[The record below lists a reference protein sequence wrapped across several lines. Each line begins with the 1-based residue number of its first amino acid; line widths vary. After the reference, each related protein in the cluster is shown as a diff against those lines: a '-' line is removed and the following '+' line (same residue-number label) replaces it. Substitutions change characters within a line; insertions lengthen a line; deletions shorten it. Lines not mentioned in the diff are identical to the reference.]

1 MFQNKIRTKFKQNVE
16 SKKSNP
22 KKYLKLHKIEERNQE
37 KIELMKEKINLIQE
51 KLSLFKG
58 PKTTKNKKKSRNK
71 EKLERKISIEEN
83 QEKIIKGK
91 DLLSTINISPNC
103 QHIDDFKFP
112 YQSYS
117 NNFYNICKEK
127 PLNDSKNCFSSDK
140 DYMTKKRKENNCKS
154 SINNSKKYNSSYGDK
169 NSKLKTKDNYSVDKE
184 NSSLEKN
191 TKLFSIDLYDK
202 FTTNKNKKDSI
213 HPYKKS
219 PIKNRNDNKSN
230 EFSLL
235 NVIKPNKSN
244 SFTKQKTE
252 REENLFVEAN
262 KDNHIQNK
270 YPVLEQLGTKNIVS
284 ISKETPST
292 RNTLK
297 NEIKISENIISNK
310 YNKISN
316 KNEATKCSNKKDSL
330 NKSINKNETSKKIRI
345 MRCLS
350 KRNIIDKK
358 IKKKN
363 NRSFEYKAKQNL
375 NLTQL
380 KTSSTN
386 IKNKISNV
394 SKKTKKV
401 STFSEKNF
409 FTTISPP
416 NITSKTTKNN
426 IAKNIITLRKATLN
440 CRIELPFENLNTKK
454 NQKIKFDLNNKPNKK
469 ILKKKK
475 HSSFDLSKTKIYNFE
490 EKFKNKQIKLH
501 KKLKTEKHSKKDINK
516 SCENLNVFNFKTIK
530 DNFNDNEKKEEIQ
543 KVIPHVFSVILK
555 RKGLQQKEYPNMA
568 LKMNSSQGNI
578 AIRKSPNPV
587 FKEMKLIKEMDYICK
602 KGFAGPGIKKTNQD
616 NYFIFKYFLNNNNYS
631 YIGVCD
637 GHGILGQ
644 DISSYLVNNL
654 PQNLNNDL
662 LNQNIKNISSEKL
675 ENISKYIDS
684 SFIQTNIKLNTD
696 ERIDSTFSGSTCSS
710 LIYSPKKIITIN
722 VGDSRCILGKYNNE
736 KWFPK
741 ILTRD
746 HKPNEPDELD
756 RIISSG
762 GKVEPLKD
770 PYGNFVGPERV
781 WKKEGDVPG
790 LAMSR
795 SFGDE
800 VGHEVGVIVN
810 PEIKDYEFVNE
821 DKFIVVASDGIW
833 EFISNEEVIDIVK
846 DFYLIDDIKG
856 ALNFLYKEASKRWI
870 MEEEIIDDITIVLI
884 FLN

>member
-16 SKKSNP
+16 TKKSNP
-22 KKYLKLHKIEERNQE
+22 KKYLKLHKIQERNQE

-58 PKTTKNKKKSRNK
+58 SNTTKNKKKSRNK
-71 EKLERKISIEEN
+71 EKLERKISVEEN
-83 QEKIIKGK
+83 PEKSIKGK

-117 NNFYNICKEK
+117 NNFYNKWKEK
-127 PLNDSKNCFSSDK
+127 SLNDSQNYFSNDK
-140 DYMTKKRKENNCKS
+140 DYMTKKKKENNYKS
-154 SINNSKKYNSSYGDK
+154 NINNSKKYNSSYGEK
-169 NSKLKTKDNYSVDKE
+169 NSKLKTKGNYSIDKE

-213 HPYKKS
+213 HPYKKP
-219 PIKNRNDNKSN
+219 PIKNRNNNKN
-230 EFSLL
+230 TEFSLL
-235 NVIKPNKSN
+235 NAIKPNKSN
-244 SFTKQKTE
+244 SFTKQKTDS
-252 REENLFVEAN
+252 EENLFLEPN
-262 KDNHIQNK
+262 KDNYIQNK
-270 YPVLEQLGTKNIVS
+270 YPVLDQLGTKNVVS

-292 RNTLK
+292 KNTLK
-297 NEIKISENIISNK
+297 SEIKISENILTNK
-310 YNKISN
+310 YNKISS
-316 KNEATKCSNKKDSL
+316 KSEAIKHSNKKDLL

-345 MRCLS
+345 IRCLS
-350 KRNIIDKK
+350 KRNIIDKNNK
-358 IKKKN
+358 RKN

-380 KTSSTN
+380 KNTSTN
-386 IKNKISNV
+386 TKTKISNI

-401 STFSEKNF
+401 SNFSEKNF
-409 FTTISPP
+409 FTTILPP

-426 IAKNIITLRKATLN
+426 ISKNIITLRKATLN
-440 CRIELPFENLNTKK
+440 CKIELPFENLNTKK
-454 NQKIKFDLNNKPNKK
+454 SQKIKFDLNNKPTKK
-469 ILKKKK
+469 QLKKKK
-475 HSSFDLSKTKIYNFE
+475 HSSFDLSKTKISNFE
-490 EKFKNKQIKLH
+490 EKYKNKQIKLH

-516 SCENLNVFNFKTIK
+516 SCENLNVFNFKTIQ
-530 DNFNDNEKKEEIQ
+530 DNFNENEKKEEIQ

-555 RKGLQQKEYPNMA
+555 RKGFQQKEYPNMA
-568 LKMNSSQGNI
+568 LRMNSFQGNI
-578 AIRKSPNPV
+578 AVRKSPNPV
-587 FKEMKLIKEMDYICK
+587 YKEMKLIKEIDYICK

-616 NYFIFKYFLNNNNYS
+616 NYFIYKNFLNNNNYS

-675 ENISKYIDS
+675 QNISKYIDA

-710 LIYSPKKIITIN
+710 LIYSPKKLITIN

-746 HKPNEPDELD
+746 HKPNEKDELD

-770 PYGNFVGPERV
+770 PYGNFVGPARV

-810 PEIKDYEFVNE
+810 PEINEYEFVNE
-821 DKFIVVASDGIW
+821 DKFIILASDGIW
-833 EFISNEEVIDIVK
+833 EFISNKEAIDIVK

-870 MEEEIIDDITIVLI
+870 MEEEIIDDITIILV

>member
-1 MFQNKIRTKFKQNVE
+1 MFQNKIRTKIKQNVE
-16 SKKSNP
+16 TKKSNP
-22 KKYLKLHKIEERNQE
+22 KKYLKLHKIQERNQE

-58 PKTTKNKKKSRNK
+58 SNTTKNKKKSGNK
-71 EKLERKISIEEN
+71 EKLERKISVEEN
-83 QEKIIKGK
+83 PEKSIKGK

-117 NNFYNICKEK
+117 NNFYNKWKEK
-127 PLNDSKNCFSSDK
+127 SLNDSQNYFSNDK
-140 DYMTKKRKENNCKS
+140 DYMTKKKKENNYKS
-154 SINNSKKYNSSYGDK
+154 NNNNSKKYNSSYGEK
-169 NSKLKTKDNYSVDKE
+169 NSKLKTKGNYSIDKE

-213 HPYKKS
+213 HPYKKP
-219 PIKNRNDNKSN
+219 PIKNRNNNKN
-230 EFSLL
+230 TEFSLL
-235 NVIKPNKSN
+235 NAIKPNKSN
-244 SFTKQKTE
+244 SFIKQKTE
-252 REENLFVEAN
+252 SEDNLFLEPN
-262 KDNHIQNK
+262 KDNYIQNK
-270 YPVLEQLGTKNIVS
+270 YPVLDQLGTKNVVS

-292 RNTLK
+292 KNTLK
-297 NEIKISENIISNK
+297 SEIKISENILTNK
-310 YNKISN
+310 YNKISS
-316 KNEATKCSNKKDSL
+316 KSEAIKGSNKKDLL

-345 MRCLS
+345 IRCLS
-350 KRNIIDKK
+350 KRNIIDKNNK
-358 IKKKN
+358 RKN

-380 KTSSTN
+380 KNTSTN
-386 IKNKISNV
+386 TKTKISNL

-401 STFSEKNF
+401 SNFSEKNF
-409 FTTISPP
+409 FTTILPP

-426 IAKNIITLRKATLN
+426 ISKNIITLRKATLN
-440 CRIELPFENLNTKK
+440 CKIELPFENLNTKK
-454 NQKIKFDLNNKPNKK
+454 SQKIKFDLNNKPTKK
-469 ILKKKK
+469 QLKKKK
-475 HSSFDLSKTKIYNFE
+475 HSSFDLSKTKINNFE
-490 EKFKNKQIKLH
+490 EKYKNKQIKFH

-516 SCENLNVFNFKTIK
+516 SCENLNVFNFKTIQ
-530 DNFNDNEKKEEIQ
+530 DNFNEYEKKEEIQ

-555 RKGLQQKEYPNMA
+555 RKGFQQKEYPNMA
-568 LKMNSSQGNI
+568 LRMNSFQGNI
-578 AIRKSPNPV
+578 AVRKSSNPIY
-587 FKEMKLIKEMDYICK
+587 KEMKLIKEIDYICK

-616 NYFIFKYFLNNNNYS
+616 NYFIYKNFLNNNNYS

-644 DISSYLVNNL
+644 DISSFLVNNL

-675 ENISKYIDS
+675 QNISKYIDA

-710 LIYSPKKIITIN
+710 LIYSPKKLITIN

-746 HKPNEPDELD
+746 HKPNEKDELD

-770 PYGNFVGPERV
+770 PYGNFVGPARV

-810 PEIKDYEFVNE
+810 PEINEYEFVNE
-821 DKFIVVASDGIW
+821 DKFIILASDGIW
-833 EFISNEEVIDIVK
+833 EFISNEEAIDIVK

-870 MEEEIIDDITIVLI
+870 MEEEIIDDITIILI

>member
-16 SKKSNP
+16 IKKSNP
-22 KKYLKLHKIEERNQE
+22 KKYIKLHKIQERNQE

-58 PKTTKNKKKSRNK
+58 SNTTKNKRKSRNK
-71 EKLERKISIEEN
+71 EKIERKISVEEN
-83 QEKIIKGK
+83 QEKTIKGK

-117 NNFYNICKEK
+117 NNFYNKWKEK
-127 PLNDSKNCFSSDK
+127 SLNDSQNYFSNDK
-140 DYMTKKRKENNCKS
+140 DYMTKKKKENNYKS
-154 SINNSKKYNSSYGDK
+154 NINNSKKYNSSYGEK
-169 NSKLKTKDNYSVDKE
+169 NSKLKTKGNYSIDKE

-202 FTTNKNKKDSI
+202 FTTNKNKKYSI
-213 HPYKKS
+213 HPYKKP
-219 PIKNRNDNKSN
+219 PIKNRNNNKN
-230 EFSLL
+230 TEFSLL
-235 NVIKPNKSN
+235 NAIKPNKSN
-244 SFTKQKTE
+244 SFIKQKTE
-252 REENLFVEAN
+252 SEDNLFLEPN
-262 KDNHIQNK
+262 KDNYIQNK
-270 YPVLEQLGTKNIVS
+270 YPVLDQLGTKNVVS

-292 RNTLK
+292 KNTLK
-297 NEIKISENIISNK
+297 SEIKISENILTNK
-310 YNKISN
+310 YNKISS
-316 KNEATKCSNKKDSL
+316 KSEAIKGSNKKDLL
-330 NKSINKNETSKKIRI
+330 NKSNNKNETSKKIRI
-345 MRCLS
+345 IRCLS
-350 KRNIIDKK
+350 KRNIIDKNNK
-358 IKKKN
+358 RKN
-363 NRSFEYKAKQNL
+363 NRSFENKAKQNL

-380 KTSSTN
+380 KNTSTN
-386 IKNKISNV
+386 TKTKISNL

-401 STFSEKNF
+401 SNFSEKNF
-409 FTTISPP
+409 FTTILPP

-426 IAKNIITLRKATLN
+426 ISKNIITLRKATLN
-440 CRIELPFENLNTKK
+440 CKIELPFENLNTKK
-454 NQKIKFDLNNKPNKK
+454 SQKIKLDLNNKPTKK
-469 ILKKKK
+469 QLKKKK
-475 HSSFDLSKTKIYNFE
+475 HSSFDLSKTKINNFE
-490 EKFKNKQIKLH
+490 EKYKNKQIKLH

-516 SCENLNVFNFKTIK
+516 SCENLNVFNFKTIQ
-530 DNFNDNEKKEEIQ
+530 DNFNENEKKEEIQ

-555 RKGLQQKEYPNMA
+555 RKGFQQKEYPNMA
-568 LKMNSSQGNI
+568 LRMNSFQGNI
-578 AIRKSPNPV
+578 TVRKSSNPV
-587 FKEMKLIKEMDYICK
+587 YKEMKLIKEIDYICK

-616 NYFIFKYFLNNNNYS
+616 NYFIYKNFLNNNNYS

-644 DISSYLVNNL
+644 DISSFLVNNL

-662 LNQNIKNISSEKL
+662 LNQNIKNIASEKL
-675 ENISKYIDS
+675 QNISKYIDA

-746 HKPNEPDELD
+746 HKPNEKDELD

-770 PYGNFVGPERV
+770 PYGNFVGPARV

-810 PEIKDYEFVNE
+810 PEINEYEFVNE
-821 DKFIVVASDGIW
+821 DKFIILASDGIW
-833 EFISNEEVIDIVK
+833 EFISNEEAIDIVK

-870 MEEEIIDDITIVLI
+870 MEEEIIDDITIILI

>member
-16 SKKSNP
+16 TKKSNP
-22 KKYLKLHKIEERNQE
+22 KKYLKLHKIQERNQE

-58 PKTTKNKKKSRNK
+58 SNTTKNKKKSRNK
-71 EKLERKISIEEN
+71 EKLERKISVEEN
-83 QEKIIKGK
+83 PEKSIKGK

-117 NNFYNICKEK
+117 NNFYNKWKEK
-127 PLNDSKNCFSSDK
+127 SLNDSQNYFSNDK
-140 DYMTKKRKENNCKS
+140 DYMTKKKKENNYKS
-154 SINNSKKYNSSYGDK
+154 NINNSKKYNSSYGEK
-169 NSKLKTKDNYSVDKE
+169 NSKLKTKGNYSIDKE

-213 HPYKKS
+213 HPYKKP
-219 PIKNRNDNKSN
+219 PIKNRNNNKN
-230 EFSLL
+230 TEFSLL
-235 NVIKPNKSN
+235 NAIKPNKSN

-252 REENLFVEAN
+252 SEENLFLEPN
-262 KDNHIQNK
+262 KDNYIQNK
-270 YPVLEQLGTKNIVS
+270 YPVLDQLGTKNVVS

-292 RNTLK
+292 KNTLK
-297 NEIKISENIISNK
+297 SEIKISENILTNK
-310 YNKISN
+310 YNKISS
-316 KNEATKCSNKKDSL
+316 KSEAMKGSNKKDLL

-345 MRCLS
+345 IRCLS
-350 KRNIIDKK
+350 KRNIIDKNNK
-358 IKKKN
+358 RKN

-380 KTSSTN
+380 KNTSTN
-386 IKNKISNV
+386 TKTKISNI

-401 STFSEKNF
+401 SNFSEKNF
-409 FTTISPP
+409 FTTILPP

-426 IAKNIITLRKATLN
+426 ISKNIITLRKATLN
-440 CRIELPFENLNTKK
+440 CKIELPFENLNTKK
-454 NQKIKFDLNNKPNKK
+454 SQKIKFDLNNKPTKK
-469 ILKKKK
+469 QLKKKK
-475 HSSFDLSKTKIYNFE
+475 HSSFDLSKTKISNFE
-490 EKFKNKQIKLH
+490 EKYKNKQIKLH
-501 KKLKTEKHSKKDINK
+501 KKLKTENHSKKDINK
-516 SCENLNVFNFKTIK
+516 SCENLNVFNFKTIQ
-530 DNFNDNEKKEEIQ
+530 DNFNENEKKEEIQ

-555 RKGLQQKEYPNMA
+555 RKGFQQKEYPNMA
-568 LKMNSSQGNI
+568 LRMNSFQGNI
-578 AIRKSPNPV
+578 AVRKSSNPV
-587 FKEMKLIKEMDYICK
+587 YKEMKLIKEIDYICK

-616 NYFIFKYFLNNNNYS
+616 NYFIYKNFLNNNNYS

-644 DISSYLVNNL
+644 DISSFLVNNL

-675 ENISKYIDS
+675 QNISKYIDA

-710 LIYSPKKIITIN
+710 LIYSPKKLITIN

-746 HKPNEPDELD
+746 HKPNEKDELD

-770 PYGNFVGPERV
+770 PYGNFVGPARV

-810 PEIKDYEFVNE
+810 PEINEYEFVNE
-821 DKFIVVASDGIW
+821 DKFIILASDGIW
-833 EFISNEEVIDIVK
+833 EFISNEEAIDIVK

-870 MEEEIIDDITIVLI
+870 MEEEIIDDITIILI

>member
-16 SKKSNP
+16 IKKSNP
-22 KKYLKLHKIEERNQE
+22 KKYIKLHKIQERNQE

-58 PKTTKNKKKSRNK
+58 SNTTKNKRKSRNK
-71 EKLERKISIEEN
+71 EKIERKISVEEN
-83 QEKIIKGK
+83 QEKTIKGK

-117 NNFYNICKEK
+117 NNFYNKWKEK
-127 PLNDSKNCFSSDK
+127 SLNDSQNYFSNDK
-140 DYMTKKRKENNCKS
+140 DYMTKKKKENNYKS
-154 SINNSKKYNSSYGDK
+154 NNNNSKKYNSSYGEK
-169 NSKLKTKDNYSVDKE
+169 NSKLKTKGNYSIDKE

-202 FTTNKNKKDSI
+202 FTTNKNKKYSI
-213 HPYKKS
+213 HPYKKP
-219 PIKNRNDNKSN
+219 PIKNRNNNKN
-230 EFSLL
+230 TEFSLL
-235 NVIKPNKSN
+235 NAIKPNKSN
-244 SFTKQKTE
+244 SFIKQKTE
-252 REENLFVEAN
+252 SEDNLFLEPN
-262 KDNHIQNK
+262 KDNYIQNK
-270 YPVLEQLGTKNIVS
+270 YPVLDQLGTKNVVS

-292 RNTLK
+292 KNTLK
-297 NEIKISENIISNK
+297 SEIKISENILTNK
-310 YNKISN
+310 YNKISS
-316 KNEATKCSNKKDSL
+316 KSEAIKGSNKKDLL
-330 NKSINKNETSKKIRI
+330 NKSNNKNETSKKIRI
-345 MRCLS
+345 IRCLS
-350 KRNIIDKK
+350 KRNIIDKNNK
-358 IKKKN
+358 RKN
-363 NRSFEYKAKQNL
+363 NRSFENKAKQNL

-380 KTSSTN
+380 KNTSTN
-386 IKNKISNV
+386 TKTKISNL

-401 STFSEKNF
+401 SNFSEKNF
-409 FTTISPP
+409 FTTILPP

-426 IAKNIITLRKATLN
+426 ISKNIITLRKATLN
-440 CRIELPFENLNTKK
+440 CKIELPFENLNTKK
-454 NQKIKFDLNNKPNKK
+454 SQKIKLDLNNKPTKK
-469 ILKKKK
+469 QLKKKK
-475 HSSFDLSKTKIYNFE
+475 HSSFDLSKTKINNFE
-490 EKFKNKQIKLH
+490 EKYKNKQIKLH

-516 SCENLNVFNFKTIK
+516 SCENLNVFNFKTIQ
-530 DNFNDNEKKEEIQ
+530 DNFNENEKKEEIQ

-555 RKGLQQKEYPNMA
+555 RKGFQQKEYPNMA
-568 LKMNSSQGNI
+568 LRMNSFQGNI
-578 AIRKSPNPV
+578 TVRKSSNPV
-587 FKEMKLIKEMDYICK
+587 YKEMKLIKEIDYICK

-616 NYFIFKYFLNNNNYS
+616 NYFIYKNFLNNNNYS

-644 DISSYLVNNL
+644 DISSFLVNNL

-662 LNQNIKNISSEKL
+662 LNQNIKNIASEKL
-675 ENISKYIDS
+675 QNISKYIDA

-746 HKPNEPDELD
+746 HKPNEKDELD

-770 PYGNFVGPERV
+770 PYGNFVGPARV

-810 PEIKDYEFVNE
+810 PEINEYEFVNE
-821 DKFIVVASDGIW
+821 DKFIILASDGIW
-833 EFISNEEVIDIVK
+833 EFISNEEAIDIVK

-870 MEEEIIDDITIVLI
+870 MEEEIIDDITIILI